1 MCIRDRI
8 WGDLLPLIGNH
19 CNDMIFKNRPEDPA
33 TLEEY
38 RSIVEKSGVERMDY
52 LLDIIGFTPVSYT
65 HLDVYKRQ
73 IVCRIMIIWSATG
86 NCMSGMLKPLMGRC
100 IRTDFSL
107 IFLIRGISLTN

>member
-1 MCIRDRI
+1 MLKHKSDFETNVGKEEVNAKI

-52 LLDIIGFTPVSYT
+52 LLDIIGFTRAYVDNDLT
-65 HLDVYKRQ
+65 K
-73 IVCRIMIIWSATG
+73 A
-86 NCMSGMLKPLMGRC
+86 LKMYR
-100 IRTDFSL
+100 RNF
-107 IFLIRGISLTN
+107 